1 MSEKEG
7 DVEKRLGVV
16 AIVVEGD
23 RSVAQKMQGILT
35 DFGDIIVGRMGIP
48 DNEEKI
54 AVISLIV
61 KGSVERISALTGKL
75 GKLDNITVKSAVTQ
89 VAVK

>member
-1 MSEKEG
+1 M
-7 DVEKRLGVV
+7 EKRLGVV
-16 AIVVEGD
+16 AIVVEGN
-23 RSVAQKMQGILT
+23 RAVVSQMQNVLT
-35 DFGDIIVGRMGIP
+35 DFGDVIIGRMGIP
-48 DNEEKI
+48 DNDDNI

-75 GKLDNITVKSAVTQ
+75 GRLDNITVKSAMTQ